1 MPGFSYPVCNQTG
14 GKSFCLLSFFHLE
27 ISSCFA
33 SISNILP
40 QASHTIKEKLL
51 IRANVRAEMIEDT
64 FIKND
69 TDIQIGSNIKKIR
82 IAKGMRPSDLVRE
95 VNLRGISMTIFSLSK
110 IEANTQHVK
119 ASQL

>member
-1 MPGFSYPVCNQTG
+1 
-14 GKSFCLLSFFHLE
+14 
-27 ISSCFA
+27 
-33 SISNILP
+33 
-40 QASHTIKEKLL
+40 
-51 IRANVRAEMIEDT
+51 MIEDT

-95 VNLRGISMTIFSLSK
+95 VNLLGVSMTIFSLSK

-119 ASQL
+119 ASQLKAIKEILGCSYEALLE

>member
-1 MPGFSYPVCNQTG
+1 
-14 GKSFCLLSFFHLE
+14 
-27 ISSCFA
+27 
-33 SISNILP
+33 
-40 QASHTIKEKLL
+40 
-51 IRANVRAEMIEDT
+51 MIEDT

-110 IEANTQHVK
+110 IEVNTQHVK
-119 ASQL
+119 ASQLKAIKEILECSYDELFE